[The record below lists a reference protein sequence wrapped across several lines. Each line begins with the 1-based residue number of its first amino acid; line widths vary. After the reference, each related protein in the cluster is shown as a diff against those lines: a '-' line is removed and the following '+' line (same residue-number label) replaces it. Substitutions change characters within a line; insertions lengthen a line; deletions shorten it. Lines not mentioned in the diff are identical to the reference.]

1 MSGNDMQRP
10 EYKIKA
16 DKKYSNNHA
25 INQSA
30 VCLFLFPIFIPTTTP
45 QVIIRITSI
54 AKSIY

>member
-30 VCLFLFPIFIPTTTP
+30 VCLFFISH
-45 QVIIRITSI
+45 IHSYDN
-54 AKSIY
+54 AAGDY